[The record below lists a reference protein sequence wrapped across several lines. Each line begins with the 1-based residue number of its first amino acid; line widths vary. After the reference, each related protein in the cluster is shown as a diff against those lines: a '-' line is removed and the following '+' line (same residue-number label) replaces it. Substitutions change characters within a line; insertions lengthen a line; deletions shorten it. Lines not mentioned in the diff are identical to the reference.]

1 MKMGRVLFIIFG
13 GLLTLWGVH
22 RMKTDDALFGKNQK
36 SKNIFNLILMGQA
49 SGIGQFL
56 SGIACIVIGILSFI
70 IK

>member
-1 MKMGRVLFIIFG
+1 MGRVLFIIFG
-13 GLLTLWGVH
+13 GLLTLWGIH

-49 SGIGQFL
+49 FGIGQFL
-56 SGIACIVIGILSFI
+56 SGIACIVIGILSFV

>member
-1 MKMGRVLFIIFG
+1 MKMIRVLFIIFG
-13 GLLTLWGVH
+13 VLLTLWGVH
-22 RMKTDDALFGKNQK
+22 RMKIDDALFGKDQK
-36 SKNIFNLILMGQA
+36 SKNIFNLLLMGQA

>member
-1 MKMGRVLFIIFG
+1 MIRVLFIIFG
-13 GLLTLWGVH
+13 VLLTLWGIH
-22 RMKTDDALFGKNQK
+22 RMKNDEALFGKSQK

-56 SGIACIVIGILSFI
+56 SGIACIIIGILSFI